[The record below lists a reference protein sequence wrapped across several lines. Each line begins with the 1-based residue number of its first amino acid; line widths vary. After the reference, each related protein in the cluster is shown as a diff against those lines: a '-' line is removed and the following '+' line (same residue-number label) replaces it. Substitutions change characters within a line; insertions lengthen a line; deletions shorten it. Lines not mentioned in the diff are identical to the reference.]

1 MKYYLKRICY
11 VYFRCTW
18 NKSLLYEM
26 RNNKLI
32 TEKKKVKR
40 GAQKN
45 NLKSWQKQHIAKTR
59 RVFKIE

>member
-1 MKYYLKRICY
+1 
-11 VYFRCTW
+11 
-18 NKSLLYEM
+18 M